1 MLYPSLLG
9 GVAENARRRQL
20 DVRLFELGKVYWY
33 QPDPPTSRDRQAE
46 TAGTGRYES
55 WEVGIILAGD
65 AAPARPGEPPRS
77 SDVADVKGIVDAL
90 HARSA
95 PRPTYR
101 PEDPGAPCS
110 PSSGGRPDRRCAGHA
125 YGSLGEGIPPSSRP
139 GA

>member
-1 MLYPSLLG
+1 M
-9 GVAENARRRQL
+9 RRRQL

-33 QPDPPTSRDRQAE
+33 HPDRPVGRDRQAE

-55 WEVGIILAGD
+55 WELGIILAGD
-65 AAPARPGEPPRS
+65 AAPAHPGEPPRP

-90 HARSA
+90 HDALGA

-101 PEDPGAPCS
+101 PEDPAAATPTAIRAVR
-110 PSSGGRPDRRCAGHA
+110 PSSSMPLGMPTDRSARC
-125 YGSLGEGIPPSSRP
+125 IPRSSRP